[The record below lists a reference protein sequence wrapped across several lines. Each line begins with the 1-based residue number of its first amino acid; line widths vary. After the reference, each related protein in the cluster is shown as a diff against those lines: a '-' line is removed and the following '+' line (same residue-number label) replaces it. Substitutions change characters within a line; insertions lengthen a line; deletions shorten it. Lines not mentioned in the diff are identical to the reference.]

1 MPLSQFSAS
10 LLLSIS
16 AAAALSAQSQNPIT
30 SGYLELLPIDTLVTT
45 LSLEELTQV
54 VITDTKTAQSR
65 DKVTQ
70 KMEIIDHTRFER
82 LGENNRNLAELMQY
96 TSGQFV
102 NVLSRN
108 DANWGSYAGLGP
120 KYNTYM
126 LDGLPIDSF
135 TDAMSLDP
143 WAFER
148 VEIQKG
154 PAAILYSNYMSMD
167 FAGNESPLAGTTN
180 FILRDKIEE
189 EMSRAIIGTGSY
201 NTNNGRLYHQ
211 NRHADVS
218 YFIGGNIERSDYTQ
232 YGGDNTWLQ
241 TTEDPD
247 YKKSKIY
254 GKISYKPAEDDAL
267 SLFVHRTHHTGDV
280 GRPNRDYDHTYQTL
294 NLKYLH
300 RFSDALSLQF
310 QGGWRDY
317 DRNFDE
323 DKYTDLLSSLDLK
336 ERGHVEQT
344 IIPID
349 LTLSYFHGSDSVLSI
364 GSDAQWTD
372 YQTATTLPTGIT
384 TIQNDMKARSNSL
397 FIQEKWVNGDW
408 IFRGGVRYNR
418 IQHDYTLLGGTV
430 PSVNEATWFKILWN
444 AGVRWNCVH
453 NLSIYANSG
462 TSFMTPAGKQVGG
475 SSGQSANPSLKPET
489 GMGNDIGAEWE
500 PINTLHLGIRA
511 FYNVIDDAIVD
522 NAGSPTQSFN
532 AGTTSAKGLEIEFSH
547 HYSDEIDYFAN
558 FTYNDTLVEDPK
570 NSVND
575 GSDIPF
581 VPLYIANIG
590 GTAFLPFDIIASA
603 YVQRVGSYY
612 STTDQTTRI
621 KYGNYHTLNAKFQK
635 NLIRNR
641 DYSLSALLELNNL
654 TEVHHTLPWDF
665 ENTGFNAHGTLA
677 LSF

>member
-1 MPLSQFSAS
+1 MHLKQIPSS
-10 LLLSIS
+10 LLLSLVTAS
-16 AAAALSAQSQNPIT
+16 ALYAQSQNPIT
-30 SGYLELLPIDTLVTT
+30 AGYLELLPIDTLVTT

-54 VITDTKTAQSR
+54 VITDTKMAQSR

-70 KMEIIDHTRFER
+70 KMEIIDHTQFER
-82 LGENNRNLAELMQY
+82 LSENNRNLAELMQY

-108 DANWGSYAGLGP
+108 DANWGGYAGLGP

-154 PAAILYSNYMSMD
+154 PAAILYSNYLTMD

-180 FILRDKIEE
+180 FILRDKIEG
-189 EMSRAIIGTGSY
+189 EMSRANIGVGSY
-201 NTNNGRLYHQ
+201 NTHNARLYHQ
-211 NRHADVS
+211 NRHGDLN

-232 YGGDNTWLQ
+232 YGGENSWLQ
-241 TTEDPD
+241 TTEDPN
-247 YKKSKIY
+247 YQKSKIY
-254 GKISYKPAEDDAL
+254 GKISYKPSENDTL
-267 SLFVHRTHHTGDV
+267 SLFAHLTRHTGDV
-280 GRPNRDYDHTYQTL
+280 GRPNRDYNHTYQTL
-294 NLKYLH
+294 NLKYSH
-300 RFSDALSLQF
+300 RFNDAFSLQL

-323 DKYTDLLSSLDLK
+323 DFYSTSFALK
-336 ERGHVEQT
+336 EKGSVEQS

-349 LTLSYFHGSDSVLSI
+349 LTLSYLHGNGSVLSI

-372 YQTATTLPTGIT
+372 YQSATTSPLGVKS
-384 TIQNDMKARSNSL
+384 IQNDMKAQSNSL

-408 IFRGGVRYNR
+408 IFRGGLRYNR

-430 PSVNEATWFKILWN
+430 PSVDEVTWNKIVWN
-444 AGVRWNCVH
+444 AGVRWNAAKNFSV
-453 NLSIYANSG
+453 YANSG

-475 SSGQSANPSLKPET
+475 SSGQSANPSLKPEE
-489 GMGNDIGAEWE
+489 GMGNDIGIEWE
-500 PINTLHLGIRA
+500 PLSALHLGLRA
-511 FYNVIDDAIVD
+511 FYNIINDAIVD

-532 AGTTSAKGLEIEFSH
+532 AGTTTAQGLEIDLSH
-547 HYSDEIDYFAN
+547 QYSDTIDYFAN
-558 FTYNDTLVEDPK
+558 FTYNDTKVEDPQ
-570 NSVND
+570 NVAND
-575 GSDIPF
+575 GSNIPF
-581 VPLYIANIG
+581 VPRYIANVG
-590 GTAFLPFDIIASA
+590 VTAFLPFDITASG

-612 STTDQTTRI
+612 STTDQTSRT
-621 KYGNYHTLNAKFQK
+621 KYGNYHTLNAKLQK

-641 DYSLSALLELNNL
+641 DYSLNALIELNNL
-654 TEVHHTLPWDF
+654 GGIHHPLPWDF
-665 ENTGFNAHGTLA
+665 ENTGFNAHGTIA

>member
-1 MPLSQFSAS
+1 MSVLRLPTFF
-10 LLLSIS
+10 LLSIS
-16 AAAALSAQSQNPIT
+16 AASALYSQNQNPIT
-30 SGYLELLPIDTLVTT
+30 SGYLELLPIDALVTT

-65 DKVTQ
+65 NSVTQ
-70 KMEIIDHTRFER
+70 KMEIIDHTQFER

-154 PAAILYSNYMSMD
+154 PAAILYSNYLTMD

-180 FILRDKIEE
+180 FILKERIDGPLT
-189 EMSRAIIGTGSY
+189 RAIIGAGSY
-201 NTNNGRLYHQ
+201 NTQNARLYHQ
-211 NRHADVS
+211 NRQGNMS
-218 YFIGGNIERSDYTQ
+218 YFIGGNIERSNYTQ
-232 YGGDNTWLQ
+232 YGGENTWLQ

-247 YKKSKIY
+247 YQKSKIY
-254 GKISYKPAEDDAL
+254 GKISYKPTNDDSL
-267 SLFVHRTHHTGDV
+267 SLFIHHTQHTGDI
-280 GRPNRDYDHTYQTL
+280 GRPNRQYEHTYQTL
-294 NLKYLH
+294 NLKYSH
-300 RFSDALSLQF
+300 NFSNALSLQL

-323 DKYTDLLSSLDLK
+323 DFYSTSLDLK
-336 ERGHVEQT
+336 EQGRVEQS
-344 IIPID
+344 IIPLD
-349 LTLSYFHGSDSVLSI
+349 LTLSYQHGKESVLSI

-372 YQTATTLPTGIT
+372 YKTTTTPSSTGIKT
-384 TIQNDMKARSNSL
+384 VQNDMKAQSNSL

-408 IFRGGVRYNR
+408 IFRGGIRYNR
-418 IQHDYTLLGGTV
+418 IKHEYALLGGTV
-430 PSVNEATWFKILWN
+430 PSINEATWSKTLWN
-444 AGVRWNCVH
+444 AGIRWNAAK
-453 NLSIYANSG
+453 NLSYYANSG

-475 SSGQSANPSLKPET
+475 SSGQSANPSLKPEL
-489 GMGNDIGAEWE
+489 GMGNDIGVEYE
-500 PINTLHLGIRA
+500 PIKGLNLGVRG

-532 AGTTSAKGLEIEFSH
+532 AGTTTAQGI
-547 HYSDEIDYFAN
+547 EIDLKHHLDESMEYFIN
-558 FTYNDTLVEDPK
+558 FTYNDTKVEDSK
-570 NSVND
+570 DIKND
-575 GSDIPF
+575 GSNIPF
-581 VPLYIANIG
+581 VPQYMANIG
-590 GTAFLPFDIIASA
+590 ITAFLPFDITASA
-603 YVQRVGSYY
+603 YLQQVGSYY
-612 STTDQTTRI
+612 STTDQTSRV
-621 KYGNYHTLNAKFQK
+621 KYGNYHTLNAKLQK

-641 DYSLSALLELNNL
+641 DYSLNTLLELNNL
-654 TEVHHTLPWDF
+654 GGVHHSLPWDF
-665 ENTGFNAHGTLA
+665 ENTGFNAHGSIA